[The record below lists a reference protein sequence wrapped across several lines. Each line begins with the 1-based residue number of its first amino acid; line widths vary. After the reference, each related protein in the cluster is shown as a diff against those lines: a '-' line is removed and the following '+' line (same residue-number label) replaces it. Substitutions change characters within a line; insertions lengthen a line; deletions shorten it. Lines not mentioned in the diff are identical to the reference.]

1 MPYGAALGH
10 MIRRVRTRV
19 RNYVVEV
26 AAVALRRATAEHKV
40 QVFDDDV
47 FLVSYPRSGNTWT
60 RFLIGNVINPDD
72 PVTFTN
78 LELRVPSIYTFPNR
92 VLRGL
97 PRILKSHDVYDPRY
111 PRVIYVVRDPRD
123 VAVSFYHYNLKV
135 RRFTDEVTLDEF
147 VDRFVRA
154 KIWPSVDLYGTWEKH
169 VLSWTKMRG
178 ESEGFCF
185 VRYEDMLRDP
195 LAELKKMAAL
205 LKISPSPETVAR
217 AVELSSA
224 DRMRALEKTETGWI
238 STKGTRKDKPF
249 VRAAK
254 SGNWQSA
261 LSETSVRKIE
271 QAWGATMQK
280 IGYEL
285 TSCPKLDRTETV
297 VVFSSQNR
305 TSADSC
311 LVPPR

>member
-1 MPYGAALGH
+1 
-10 MIRRVRTRV
+10 MIRRLRTRI
-19 RNYVVEV
+19 RDYFVEV
-26 AAVALRRATAEHKV
+26 AAVALRKATAEHKV
-40 QVFDDDV
+40 QVFDDDI
-47 FLVSYPRSGNTWT
+47 FLVSYPRSGNTWA
-60 RFLIGNVINPDD
+60 RFLIGNVMSPNE
-72 PVTFTN
+72 PVTFAN
-78 LELRVPSIYTFPNR
+78 LEFRVPSIYTFPNR
-92 VLRGL
+92 VLRRL

-111 PRVIYVVRDPRD
+111 PRVIYIVRDPRD

-147 VDRFVRA
+147 VDRFVSA
-154 KIWPSVDLYGTWEKH
+154 KIWPSVDLFGSWENH
-169 VLSWTKMRG
+169 VLSWVKMRG
-178 ESEGFCF
+178 ETEDFCF

-195 LAELKKMAAL
+195 VAELKKITPL
-205 LKISPSPETVAR
+205 LKINPSPETLAR

-224 DRMRALEKTETGWI
+224 DRMRALEKSQTGWV

-280 IGYEL
+280 FGYEL
-285 TSCPKLDRTETV
+285 TTSPKLGGTETAA
-297 VVFSSQNR
+297 VFSSQDQ
-305 TSADSC
+305 T
-311 LVPPR
+311 

>member
-1 MPYGAALGH
+1 
-10 MIRRVRTRV
+10 MIRRLRTRI
-19 RNYVVEV
+19 RDYFVEV
-26 AAVALRRATAEHKV
+26 AAVALRKATAEHKV
-40 QVFDDDV
+40 QVFDDDI

-60 RFLIGNVINPDD
+60 RFLIGNVMSPDE
-72 PVTFTN
+72 PVTFAN

-92 VLRGL
+92 VLRRL

-111 PRVIYVVRDPRD
+111 PRVIYIVRDPRD

-135 RRFTDEVTLDEF
+135 RRFTDEVTMDEF
-147 VDRFVRA
+147 VDRFVTA
-154 KIWPSVDLYGTWEKH
+154 KIWPSVDLFGSWENH
-169 VLSWTKMRG
+169 VLSWVKMRG
-178 ESEGFCF
+178 ETEGFCF

-195 LAELKKMAAL
+195 VAELKKMTPL
-205 LKISPSPETVAR
+205 LKINPTPEMLTR

-224 DRMRALEKTETGWI
+224 DRMRALEKSQKGWV

-254 SGNWQSA
+254 SGDWQSA

-280 IGYEL
+280 FGYEL
-285 TSCPKLDRTETV
+285 TTSPKVGGTETAT
-297 VVFSSQNR
+297 VFSSQNQ
-305 TSADSC
+305 T
-311 LVPPR
+311 